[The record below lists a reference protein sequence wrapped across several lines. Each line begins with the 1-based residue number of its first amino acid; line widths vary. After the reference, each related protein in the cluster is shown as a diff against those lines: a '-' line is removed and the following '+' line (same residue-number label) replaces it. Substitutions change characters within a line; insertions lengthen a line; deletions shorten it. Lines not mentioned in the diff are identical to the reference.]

1 MTKEWSS
8 KEDLNKWRR
17 DVAGWYQK
25 KDAMQKPTTCENNEV
40 TRCCHGLLHVGEFS
54 RYTTMHLILQWSFK
68 LSDIS
73 AVQLVQFWGAW
84 VSPNLHV
91 LKNQWFWYQKVH
103 KTCPCSKSKKQQY
116 YLLSLWSFCRQ
127 HHSIMQFWYQN
138 HWFSRVYAALGKIAC
153 SKSYFFGFSCRL
165 VSGVEVVKPA
175 ESMHFWGEKSSQS
188 KWIPSL
194 NILSFHLRIESI
206 HLQNWNMRTRI
217 KHWYLQC

>member
-1 MTKEWSS
+1 MLQDDIRRKTQCRSQQLVKIM
-8 KEDLNKWRR
+8 KWQ
-17 DVAGWYQK
+17 DVAMDCYMLVSLAGIPLCIWFSNEALSFQTFRQYSLCSFEALEFHQ
-25 KDAMQKPTTCENNEV
+25 TCMYSKINGFDN
-40 TRCCHGLLHVGEFS
+40 
-54 RYTTMHLILQWSFK
+54 
-68 LSDIS
+68 
-73 AVQLVQFWGAW
+73 
-84 VSPNLHV
+84 
-91 LKNQWFWYQKVH
+91 WYQKVH

-138 HWFSRVYAALGKIAC
+138 HWFSRVYAASGKIAC